1 MRHLNQAGIRTIAA
15 FCLLVVGEVGLQAQS
30 VEGPQ
35 DRVVSRLEAIIRT
48 KAQNPVLLKDVYSKT
63 LDVSGDLPSTMAM
76 WLFLEQHRAAIEAD
90 NPLLLALQDER
101 TDQQVGGGSTNNG
114 TTSLAVKGGAPAV
127 AGFAFERGGIARE
140 NNGSTATFRGNPQ
153 GIAQTLGGD
162 NLPEIHRELSRN
174 PMLTAVDKF
183 SFATSFDTSNDD
195 DSTMGTVEPERLS
208 SYAFRYEFINRRN
221 PRDRRY
227 DKAWLNM
234 VVDSAQSL
242 VRKEE
247 ELRTLIEDLTE
258 PDRDEAGNPVIPWPE
273 LKAWLDNLGSAMES
287 YDARGVS
294 DSVLESFHQE
304 MLSQLQKLSALAR
317 EDNPGTKIG
326 AAKKKEFDGN
336 IEAMVAALNQ
346 VIIDRE
352 NVRALARRGPLVTVE
367 FTNARDP
374 QLPDLYNFLLIGET
388 NIGTRTDLIANAA
401 FSFFRTD
408 PQLPASS
415 SRWRDIHVAGQV
427 EVALPN
433 ILRVANLSLS
443 VAGRWEYLPN
453 DTYTPGSLDLLARDS
468 NFASSEQPVTDSQG
482 WLVTPKGNIGIFQ
495 TKLVISVRGVGLQIP
510 LSFSVSNRTELIKE
524 KDVQANFGI
533 TFNLDTLFSKP

>member
-1 MRHLNQAGIRTIAA
+1 MNST
-15 FCLLVVGEVGLQAQS
+15 
-30 VEGPQ
+30 GPQ
-35 DRVVSRLEAIIRT
+35 
-48 KAQNPVLLKDVYSKT
+48 
-63 LDVSGDLPSTMAM
+63 
-76 WLFLEQHRAAIEAD
+76 IEAS

-140 NNGSTATFRGNPQ
+140 DDGSTATFRGNPQ
-153 GIAQTLGGD
+153 GLAQTLGGD

-183 SFATSFDTSNDD
+183 SFATSFDTSNED

-273 LKAWLDNLGSAMES
+273 LKAWLDNLGTVMES

-304 MLSQLQKLSALAR
+304 MLSELQKLSALAR
-317 EDNPGTKIG
+317 EDNPGTRIG
-326 AAKKKEFDGN
+326 AAKKKEFDST

-352 NVRALARRGPLVTVE
+352 SVRALARRGPLVTLE

-408 PQLPASS
+408 PQAYPPARAAGVTSTLPARSMS
-415 SRWRDIHVAGQV
+415 PWRIFAGIG
-427 EVALPN
+427 N
-433 ILRVANLSLS
+433 FILT
-443 VAGRWEYLPN
+443 VAGRWEYLPD

-468 NFASSEQPVTDSQG
+468 TFASSEQPVTDSQG
-482 WLVTPKGNIGIFQ
+482 WLVTPKGNVGIFQ
-495 TKLVISVRGVGLQIP
+495 AKLTISVKRHRPPDSAVLQCLQPHRADQRKRRAGELRHHLQSGYALLQTVRPTSRFSGVFE
-510 LSFSVSNRTELIKE
+510 SS
-524 KDVQANFGI
+524 
-533 TFNLDTLFSKP
+533 